1 MTKERP
7 DGGAFSRRSFLK
19 GASAAAV
26 GSAALHANTDAQQDG
41 PKTYATGQ
49 HAIALSVNG
58 KEQNLQVEPRTT
70 LLDALRDTLD
80 LTGAKKGC
88 DRGAC
93 GGCTVHV
100 DGLPVNSCLML
111 ALDAQG
117 TQITTVEGIGK
128 PGEDHPLV
136 EEFARCDAMQ
146 CGFCTPGMV
155 MSSLHCLQKNAA
167 PDRATVQRAIAGN
180 ICRCGTYGRI
190 CEAVESA
197 AARMQGG
204 KR

>member
-1 MTKERP
+1 MTKDLH

-26 GSAALHANTDAQQDG
+26 GSAALHANADAHQDG
-41 PKTYATGQ
+41 PKSYAQGA
-49 HAIALSVNG
+49 HAIALTVNG
-58 KEQNLQVEPRTT
+58 KEHRLQVETRTT

-100 DGLPVNSCLML
+100 DGLPVNACLML
-111 ALDAQG
+111 ALDAQA
-117 TQITTVEGIGK
+117 TQITTVEGIGR
-128 PGEDHPLV
+128 PGHDHPLV
-136 EEFARCDAMQ
+136 LEFARCDAMQ
-146 CGFCTPGMV
+146 CGVCTPGMV
-155 MSSLHCLQKNAA
+155 MSSLHCLQTNAN
-167 PDRATVQRAIAGN
+167 PDRASVQRAISGN

-190 CEAVESA
+190 CEAVAGA
-197 AARMQGG
+197 AKRMQGE

>member
-1 MTKERP
+1 MTKDSI

-26 GSAALHANTDAQQDG
+26 GSAALHANTDARQDG
-41 PKTYATGQ
+41 PKTLAPGAL
-49 HAIALSVNG
+49 AITLAVNG
-58 KEQNLQVEPRTT
+58 KEHTLQAETRTT
-70 LLDALRDTLD
+70 LLDALRDKLD

-111 ALDAQG
+111 AVDAQG
-117 TQITTVEGIGK
+117 AQITTVEGIGK
-128 PGEDHPLV
+128 PGQDHPLV

-155 MSSLHCLQKNAA
+155 MAA
-167 PDRATVQRAIAGN
+167 ADLLAKSPKPSEAEIRSGLKGN
-180 ICRCGTYGRI
+180 ICRCTGYHNI
-190 CEAVESA
+190 VKAVQIASG
-197 AARMQGG
+197 QTV
-204 KR
+204 

>member
-1 MTKERP
+1 MSKSTP
-7 DGGAFSRRSFLK
+7 FGGAFSRRSFLK
-19 GASAAAV
+19 GASATAV
-26 GSAALHANTDAQQDG
+26 GSAALHANSEAGQDG
-41 PKTYATGQ
+41 PKTFAPGQ

-58 KEQNLQVEPRTT
+58 KEQKLQVEPRTT

-111 ALDAQG
+111 AIDAQG
-117 TQITTVEGIGK
+117 AQITTVEGLGK
-128 PGEDHPLV
+128 PDQDHPLV

-155 MSSLHCLQKNAA
+155 MSSLRCLQENPN

-190 CEAVESA
+190 CEAVQSA

>member
-1 MTKERP
+1 MTKDSI

-19 GASAAAV
+19 GASVAAV
-26 GSAALHANTDAQQDG
+26 GSAALHANSDARQDG
-41 PKTYATGQ
+41 PKTLAPGAL
-49 HAIALSVNG
+49 AITLAVNG
-58 KEQNLQVEPRTT
+58 KEHTLQAETRTT
-70 LLDALRDTLD
+70 LLDALRDKLD

-111 ALDAQG
+111 AVDAQG
-117 TQITTVEGIGK
+117 AQITTVEGIGK
-128 PGEDHPLV
+128 PGQDHPLV

-155 MSSLHCLQKNAA
+155 MSSLRCLQTNPK
-167 PDRATVQRAIAGN
+167 PDRATVQRAISGN
-180 ICRCGTYGRI
+180 ICRCGTYGRV
-190 CEAVESA
+190 CEAVEGA